1 MSARR
6 AVRRRVATRLGLA
19 GSALGLVAGMVQATI
34 GASIP
39 DWTGAKQ
46 APGRLGL
53 LTVALSLLAGFA
65 AYRQSRPGTG
75 TTSQTAYASALLV
88 PGLLCFSTVGRL
100 WYLPGALL
108 LAAGVLSVNSA
119 RETWTLLA
127 RNWLRCLLGL
137 LGAAELLM
145 AAGAAPFLLAVGAIG
160 GVALIAAAT
169 IARSR
174 SRLVA
179 LVVLGTVPFAA
190 LAWTA
195 VIPVL
200 LLLAAAAIAV
210 PLTRQAPH
218 CGLTGRGGSWT
229 SRFPVAD
236 LEGPRSLS
244 G

>member
-1 MSARR
+1 MSAR
-6 AVRRRVATRLGLA
+6 APDRRRVTAGVGLA
-19 GSALGLVAGMVQATI
+19 GSALGLIAGMVQAII
-34 GASIP
+34 GAWIP
-39 DWTGAKQ
+39 ECTGAAKQ

-65 AYRQSRPGTG
+65 AYRQARPGTG
-75 TTSQTAYASALLV
+75 TTSRTACAAALLV

-108 LAAGVLSVNSA
+108 LAAGVLSIDSI
-119 RETWTLLA
+119 RDTWTLLA
-127 RNWLRCLLGL
+127 RHWLRCLLGL

-145 AAGAAPFLLAVGAIG
+145 AAGAAPVLLTVGAVG

-174 SRLVA
+174 ARLVA

-190 LAWTA
+190 LACTA

-210 PLTRQAPH
+210 PLTRHPWP
-218 CGLTGRGGSWT
+218 R
-229 SRFPVAD
+229 PVVR
-236 LEGPRSLS
+236 P
-244 G
+244 